1 MSARYNDAGSGPH
14 DGAQRDDGAVNCG
27 CKHDG
32 LRWLDMCAAARAE
45 WQLTHDAAALQHN
58 LYFPEVKI

>member
-14 DGAQRDDGAVNCG
+14 DGAQRDDGLCNCT

-32 LRWLDMCAAARAE
+32 LRWLDMCVAARTE
-45 WQLTHDAAALQHN
+45 WQLTHDAAALEHAAKWI
-58 LYFPEVKI
+58 EE